1 MPRKI
6 KKTLKARQRQKQ
18 RQRQRQSVV
27 VNVNTTRSKRARRRL
42 AASRQGVPQ
51 TLIHPQMRY
60 SSEPAVYT
68 THVRGNAPPLTS
80 SRQEGSKAVDDVRA
94 AVADAKA
101 SRDSI
106 VAAQAVFR
114 NEMAKAAEERRR
126 QFNAGGMRGV
136 GQEFDLNPDRGAAV
150 AESAAGAAMV
160 NPDAGYTELPA
171 AVDGPPY
178 EPDEGVEDED
188 EEKDEGPQQE
198 AKSSGGF
205 GRRLRK
211 AVGDFVGSMSPG
223 RRPTARVVPVS
234 DAHAIRHKRE
244 IAIAFSPP
252 DLNVDE
258 FNAAHADVPMAEIPS
273 SRAQRANARAQDAS
287 DAMRFLTSGGSPF
300 DLNVTTLRLVA
311 QGLNIRGRTAM
322 SREELVPAVQQALD
336 RKGGK

>member
-1 MPRKI
+1 M
-6 KKTLKARQRQKQ
+6 T
-18 RQRQRQSVV
+18 
-27 VNVNTTRSKRARRRL
+27 
-42 AASRQGVPQ
+42 
-51 TLIHPQMRY
+51 
-60 SSEPAVYT
+60 
-68 THVRGNAPPLTS
+68 
-80 SRQEGSKAVDDVRA
+80 
-94 AVADAKA
+94 DAKA

-114 NEMAKAAEERRR
+114 DEMAAAAEERRR

-150 AESAAGAAMV
+150 AESAAGTAMV

-171 AVDGPPY
+171 AVAGPPY
-178 EPDEGVEDED
+178 QPDEGVEDED

-205 GRRLRK
+205 GRLRK

-234 DAHAIRHKRE
+234 GAHAIRHKRE
-244 IAIAFSPP
+244 IAIAFGPP

-258 FNAAHADVPMAEIPS
+258 FNAAHADVPIAEIPS

-287 DAMRFLTSGGSPF
+287 DTMRFLTSGGSPF
-300 DLNVTTLRLVA
+300 DLNVTALRLVA
-311 QGLNIRGRTAM
+311 PGLKIPGGARM